1 MALDLTTHTVMW
13 CAHSSGV
20 IRNKTGN
27 LSGAREHLV
36 EGLNPNG
43 TFAFQEADTKKKRV
57 SQWHCVTSNKCTE
70 SDSTVSKLT
79 RKRLIEDPN
88 YQFVMYE
95 TVTMDVNRAAAACN
109 NDV

>member
-1 MALDLTTHTVMW
+1 M
-13 CAHSSGV
+13 
-20 IRNKTGN
+20 
-27 LSGAREHLV
+27 

>member
-43 TFAFQEADTKKKRV
+43 TFAFREADTKKKRV

>member
-1 MALDLTTHTVMW
+1 MELLPFRKQTL
-13 CAHSSGV
+13 
-20 IRNKTGN
+20 R
-27 LSGAREHLV
+27 
-36 EGLNPNG
+36 
-43 TFAFQEADTKKKRV
+43 KKRV